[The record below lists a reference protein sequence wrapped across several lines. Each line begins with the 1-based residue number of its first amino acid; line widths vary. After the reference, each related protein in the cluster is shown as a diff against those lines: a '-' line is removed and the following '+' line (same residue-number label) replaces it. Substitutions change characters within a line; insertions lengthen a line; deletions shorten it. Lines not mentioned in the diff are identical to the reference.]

1 MPPQILMT
9 RAEIWCDG
17 TRTEFGDEFIR
28 RFPTFGRGYDNR
40 ASGAHQM
47 TAGCGR
53 FVSSTYNS
61 RPHRWP
67 VFRCIFYVGI
77 MRLLERCGYGVKA
90 PQTDLCLQRCTIGI
104 TLSIVLE
111 KIRLFLVVV
120 EEGSL
125 RRAADRLRISQSAVT
140 RQMQSLELDLGGR
153 ILERTSA
160 GVRLTS
166 GGQALVERAK
176 TLLADYDSTV
186 AEVRRLNRGES
197 ERLRIGYIA
206 SAVQEYL
213 GPALAELRRAYPRLK
228 VKMLDQTP
236 GETIIALRQRKI
248 DLALTSL
255 GVDLLSRDFDTHK
268 LATVR
273 SLVALPVSHRF
284 ATERQVSLSQLKGET
299 FVRGPDDEVPGY
311 TQRIIRFCR
320 KYGGF
325 RPRLATIDKFDSLV
339 ESLSLA
345 ANEEAIS
352 IQPAFISHLN
362 VPNVVMV
369 PIADAGATWDL
380 FVVWQRGEIAS
391 PLRTLLSEL
400 NLKSQ

>member
-1 MPPQILMT
+1 M
-9 RAEIWCDG
+9 
-17 TRTEFGDEFIR
+17 
-28 RFPTFGRGYDNR
+28 
-40 ASGAHQM
+40 
-47 TAGCGR
+47 
-53 FVSSTYNS
+53 
-61 RPHRWP
+61 
-67 VFRCIFYVGI
+67 
-77 MRLLERCGYGVKA
+77 
-90 PQTDLCLQRCTIGI
+90 
-104 TLSIVLE
+104 LE
-111 KIRLFLVVV
+111 KLRLFLVVL

-125 RRAADRLRISQSAVT
+125 RRAADRLRISQSAIT

-153 ILERTSA
+153 VLERTSA
-160 GVRLTS
+160 GVRPTN
-166 GGQALVERAK
+166 GGHALAERAK

-186 AEVRRLNRGES
+186 AEVRRLGRGES
-197 ERLRIGYIA
+197 ERLRIGYVA

-213 GPALAELRRAYPRLK
+213 GPALAVLRRAYPRLK

-236 GETIIALRQRKI
+236 GEMIIALRQGKI
-248 DLALTSL
+248 DLALTL
-255 GVDLLSRDFDTHK
+255 HGIDLLSRDFYARK

-299 FVRGPDDEVPGY
+299 FVRGSDDVVPGY
-311 TQRIIRFCR
+311 TKRIIQFCR

-325 RPRLATIDKFDSLV
+325 RPRLTTIDKATSLV
-339 ESLSLA
+339 ESLAEALAVA

-380 FVVWQRGEIAS
+380 VVVWQRGKIAG
-391 PLRTLLSEL
+391 PLRTLLDAL
-400 NLKSQ
+400 TDKAGKV